1 MKVRELLAHLGGIAL
16 FAVPGFALTG
26 LFPGLRATPWL
37 RRLGYGHLLGIAALA
52 GTLYALSALLEVPLR
67 RPAIFGTAAVLTA
80 AGAAGWL
87 RAWGRHEVHRHRR
100 QLPRR
105 ARLAALLLALAGA
118 GVSAGLF
125 ADALVFPLRD
135 WDGRMHWSAQARY
148 IRFEGSV
155 LPLAVVRGQWYI
167 NHPRYPVLLP
177 VAQTAVLEATG
188 AGEDE
193 LFYRGLYASFFPAF
207 LLVLYDG
214 AQRWAGWLA
223 GGLAT
228 AAAAGIPFLTFF
240 VDGGASGSYSDL
252 PLACFYGAGLVLL
265 LRGRVFPSDGP
276 SDGPLDGMAAGLL
289 LGAAVLTKNEGTI
302 LAGFALLAAG
312 LVPGLRLWMARKGK
326 LPAAAR
332 RHLLLKGARACAAA
346 SVLVAALAFFFYWRS
361 QIPNRQDENYEE
373 RVTVGQFFP
382 GAVTRIPEFGSRILF
397 QTFLTWNRWIGFWWV
412 ALLVLLA
419 GRGILKGRRAALSW
433 PILLGFAAPL
443 AIAWGA
449 YTVHWDPDELVK
461 VTWERFLLQGSLPFF
476 LLFSLAL
483 REVLQRSFPGWR
495 AGVGVDIAKERSVR
509 RAVRTFPSR
518 Q

>member
-1 MKVRELLAHLGGIAL
+1 MSGLRELLAHLGGIAL
-16 FAVPGFALTG
+16 FALPGFALTG

-37 RRLGYGHLLGIAALA
+37 RRLGYGHLLGIAAVA

-87 RAWGRHEVHRHRR
+87 RARGSHAHRN
-100 QLPRR
+100 LPRR
-105 ARLAALLLALAGA
+105 ARLASLLLALAGA

-148 IRFEGSV
+148 IRYEGSV
-155 LPLAVVRGQWYI
+155 LPLAVVRGQWFI

-188 AGEDE
+188 AAEDE

-214 AQRWAGWLA
+214 ARRWAGWLA
-223 GGLAT
+223 AGLAA

-240 VDGGASGSYSDL
+240 ADGGATGCYSDL
-252 PLACFYGAGLVLL
+252 PLACFFGAALVLL
-265 LRGRVFPSDGP
+265 LRGRVRPSDGV
-276 SDGPLDGMAAGLL
+276 AAGLL

-302 LAGFALLAAG
+302 LAGFALLAAL
-312 LVPGLRLWMARKGK
+312 LVPGLRLWTSRKRE

-332 RHLLLKGARACAAA
+332 RRVLLKAARACAAA
-346 SVLVAALAFFFYWRS
+346 SVLAAALAFFFYWRY

-382 GAVTRIPEFGSRILF
+382 DALTRTPEFGSRILF
-397 QTFLTWNRWIGFWWV
+397 QTFLTWDRWIGFWWV
-412 ALLVLLA
+412 ALLILLA
-419 GRGILKGRRAALSW
+419 GRGVLKGRRAALSW
-433 PILLGFAAPL
+433 TLLLGFAAPL

-449 YTVHWDPDELVK
+449 YTVHWDPAELAK
-461 VTWERFLLQGSLPFF
+461 VTWERFLVQGSLPFF

-483 REVLQRSFPGWR
+483 REVLERSPLGWR
-495 AGVGVDIAKERSVR
+495 EYSNGTKRPPGGKDTSISALI
-509 RAVRTFPSR
+509 
-518 Q
+518 